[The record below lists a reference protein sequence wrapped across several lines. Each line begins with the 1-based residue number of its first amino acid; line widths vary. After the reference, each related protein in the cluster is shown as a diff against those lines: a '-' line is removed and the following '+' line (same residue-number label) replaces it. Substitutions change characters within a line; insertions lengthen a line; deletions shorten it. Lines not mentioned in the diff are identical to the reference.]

1 MATNKLVGKVFVSG
15 LLLGAAVIGG
25 AWWMLKDPVAAP
37 VAQTPA
43 RMAPAAQSAAPAKA
57 ALAACPSQPAAPVA
71 GKKDGQYVL
80 PANLSD
86 MTVANIAS
94 FIIVGKEAAAAGR
107 PRDAEVA
114 FLMSCRVADTL
125 KGRDSAEAAD
135 AKYQLGWLYSRIAL
149 EGGSSAG
156 AAGANRPEML
166 KRAELMYSD
175 SVQGYRARYGEGH
188 EKSRFAAEGLAS
200 IQQALTRTQPGQSP
214 QAAQTQTPQ
223 IEQTPRLIQTPQVT
237 QTPLITQPTPAAQQ
251 PSQRNAASPAEPA
264 RPAGGGAAG
273 GSGGNSTNAGNA
285 RPAEAPLAAPPQ
297 ARKVEVA
304 RVAPIAPIT
313 PPSPQEANPAT
324 RLQPSFDCGKARSAA
339 EKMICSDAELAR
351 LDRELGRVYARAKNV
366 TVDAAAF
373 KRQNNE
379 EWRRRESTCRDRDCL
394 LRWYAQRHDQLMD
407 DIDEGQDQRRPPPP
421 PPASQPPWRV
431 YR

>member
-1 MATNKLVGKVFVSG
+1 MATNRLVGTVFVLG
-15 LLLGAAVIGG
+15 LLLGAVVIAG
-25 AWWMLKDPVAAP
+25 AWWMLKDPVSSP

-43 RMAPAAQSAAPAKA
+43 RSVPAAPARA
-57 ALAACPSQPAAPVA
+57 PLAACPAQPTTPAA

-80 PANLSD
+80 PADLSD
-86 MTVANIAS
+86 MTVANIAP
-94 FIIVGKEAAAAGR
+94 FIVVGKEAAAAGR

-125 KGRDSAEAAD
+125 KGRDSVEAAD

-149 EGGSSAG
+149 EGGSTSG

-166 KRAELMYSD
+166 KRAELMFSD
-175 SVQGYRARYGEGH
+175 SVLAYRARYGEGH
-188 EKSRFAAEGLAS
+188 EKSRFAAEGLAL
-200 IQQALTRTQPGQSP
+200 IQQTLARTQSGPAP
-214 QAAQTQTPQ
+214 QASQAQTPKVTQTPQ
-223 IEQTPRLIQTPQVT
+223 I
-237 QTPLITQPTPAAQQ
+237 TQPVPAAQQ
-251 PSQRNAASPAEPA
+251 PLQRSAASPAEPA
-264 RPAGGGAAG
+264 RMA
-273 GSGGNSTNAGNA
+273 GSGGNPGNA
-285 RPAEAPLAAPPQ
+285 RPAETPVAAPPLS
-297 ARKVEVA
+297 RKVEVA
-304 RVAPIAPIT
+304 RVAPPA
-313 PPSPQEANPAT
+313 PQEANPAT

-373 KRQNNE
+373 KRQNND
-379 EWRRRESTCRDRDCL
+379 EWRRRDATCRGDRDCL

-407 DIDEGQDQRRPPPP
+407 DIDEAQDQRRPPPP
-421 PPASQPPWRV
+421 PQPWGV